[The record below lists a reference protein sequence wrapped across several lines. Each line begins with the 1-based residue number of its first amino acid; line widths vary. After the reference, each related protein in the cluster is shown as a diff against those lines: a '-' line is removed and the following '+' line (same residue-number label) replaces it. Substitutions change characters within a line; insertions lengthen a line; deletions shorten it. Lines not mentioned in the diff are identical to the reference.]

1 MRNAFP
7 SNIRR
12 RSEITVVVDDPELS
26 QWLEVQAILYDY
38 ELVYGYVKG
47 DKYAAL
53 WFNAGA
59 VAVIEGG
66 QIVGI
71 LAKDFTA
78 NFQRRVICTKSA
90 CAPLKYGFFP
100 PLSASKFDNE

>member
-1 MRNAFP
+1 MWGVFP

-26 QWLEVQAILYDY
+26 QWLEVQVILYDY

-47 DKYAAL
+47 DKHAAL
-53 WFNAGA
+53 WFTTGT

-71 LAKDFTA
+71 LTKDFTV
-78 NFQRRVICTKSA
+78 NFQRRVICAKSA
-90 CAPLKYGFFP
+90 CAPFKYGFFP
-100 PLSASKFDNE
+100 ASERI